1 MSGNRPINAKRIS
14 VAVVEDDAGLRQSL
28 RLILDAGSETYC
40 LETFPSAEE
49 ACARLPALKPN
60 VVLMDINLP
69 GMNGT
74 ACVKQLAPLL
84 PDTHFIMLTV
94 FDDTE
99 AVYQSLAAGAVG
111 YLRKPMEPEQL
122 LEAISDAQ
130 KGGAPM
136 TSSIARRVIQVFRT
150 PAADARDAVNE
161 TLAPREQEVLSLL
174 SKGFLQKEIAD
185 KLNISFP
192 TVRTFTARIYKKLH
206 VHSRSQAV
214 AKYLGAKL

>member
-1 MSGNRPINAKRIS
+1 MARNRALQTEGIS

-28 RLILDAGSETYC
+28 RQILDAGPDTFC
-40 LETFPSAEE
+40 LATFSSAED
-49 ACARLPALKPN
+49 ACVRIPVLKPD

-69 GMNGT
+69 GINGT

-99 AVYQSLAAGAVG
+99 VVYQSLAAGAVG
-111 YLRKPMEPEQL
+111 YLRKPMDPEQL
-122 LEAISDAQ
+122 LEAISDAR

-150 PAADARDAVNE
+150 PVADTRAAVNE

-174 SKGFLQKEIAD
+174 SKGYLQKEIAD
-185 KLNISFP
+185 KLGISFP

-206 VHSRSQAV
+206 VNSRSQAV
-214 AKYLGAKL
+214 AKYLGAKN